1 MLWTTT
7 IPFVTAN
14 CGWYKGT
21 GCYRNTLPDNTL
33 KQGGGELLPRVDAH
47 DGPGGADKDSSTVD
61 ALVIWNRALKE
72 YSRLELSFPARDRL
86 VAISGVTENLAKH
99 MIDSQYIA
107 GLWQSDF
114 VRQLLW
120 RRVSSG
126 TVVDLT
132 ELSGPP
138 SWSWASISGAVEPE
152 FPSSHDDK
160 EKKQVLIEVLEAKAK
175 LVDESCPFGA
185 VKGRSLCIRA
195 HLLDSD
201 TMEVGEDPSTGT
213 G

>member
-1 MLWTTT
+1 MSTGSSFPATTTPQAILSGFPRPLPLPRCTSGPGSTKSGCFLLASYIVARTSCIGSVTNFGPPRVFPWGCPMLWTTT

-107 GLWQSDF
+107 GLWQSD
-114 VRQLLW
+114 
-120 RRVSSG
+120 
-126 TVVDLT
+126 
-132 ELSGPP
+132 LS
-138 SWSWASISGAVEPE
+138 
-152 FPSSHDDK
+152 DN
-160 EKKQVLIEVLEAKAK
+160 
-175 LVDESCPFGA
+175 CFG
-185 VKGRSLCIRA
+185 
-195 HLLDSD
+195 
-201 TMEVGEDPSTGT
+201 EE
-213 G
+213 